1 MGKWVFEN
9 NQGTQVYYSADVI
22 EKIYKIAKWSSNYYN
37 NKNDD
42 VLQCAEKHQRI
53 VDIIENEDK

>member
-1 MGKWVFEN
+1 MKWVFEN
-9 NQGTQVYYSADVI
+9 HEGIKVYYSADVI
-22 EKIYKIAKWSSNYYN
+22 EKIYRIAKWSSNYYN